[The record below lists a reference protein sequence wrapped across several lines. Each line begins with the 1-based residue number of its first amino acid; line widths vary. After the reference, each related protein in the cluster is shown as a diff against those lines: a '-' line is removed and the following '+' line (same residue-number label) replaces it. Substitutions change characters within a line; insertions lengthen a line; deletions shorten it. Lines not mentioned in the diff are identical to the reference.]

1 MSESTTSTLAQLLFT
16 AQPALNFAHVVS
28 ELDIAL
34 SRYPAD
40 RRSLSWDCD
49 DVAVFDLD
57 GSRIV
62 LGYSDHLTGQHSACL
77 TVSVGHGPKV
87 AATAPLARRRSALC
101 HKITDRLSSRYA
113 IDEVVWHETDAL
125 VTPELIDKLL
135 EKLPGEDSKPIKRS
149 EDIDRLMSRM
159 SVELESRLTQPL
171 PAFARPHR
179 ASSLIPTA
187 FRVGTATSPN
197 GRSRLTF
204 DKPSMRVA
212 NDMTDVLRI
221 SDADT
226 TRIRAALYPTA
237 DIGAVEAPS
246 TQLRLAV
253 HAMNATMIVVF
264 LPVGAAMMTYSILR
278 GEDMRVSGRLL
289 VLAGTIMALGQSDV
303 GRQVISL
310 I

>member
-1 MSESTTSTLAQLLFT
+1 MSESTTSTLAQLLFN

-28 ELDIAL
+28 ELDTAL
-34 SRYPAD
+34 ARYPAD

-62 LGYSDHLTGQHSACL
+62 LGYSDHLTGQHAACL

-87 AATAPLARRRSALC
+87 AALAPLAHRRSALC

-113 IDEVVWHETDAL
+113 IDEVVWHETDSP
-125 VTPELIDKLL
+125 VTPELIDKYL
-135 EKLPGEDSKPIKRS
+135 EKLPGDDLKPGKPT

-171 PAFARPHR
+171 PAFERPHR
-179 ASSLIPTA
+179 NVSMVPAALRARP
-187 FRVGTATSPN
+187 GTSPS

-204 DKPSMRVA
+204 GKPPLAVA
-212 NDMTDVLRI
+212 NDLPQVPRI
-221 SDADT
+221 GDADT
-226 TRIRAALYPTA
+226 TRIRAALYPA
-237 DIGAVEAPS
+237 AEIGEVEAPS
-246 TQLRLAV
+246 TQIRLAV

-289 VLAGTIMALGQSDV
+289 VLAGTIMALGQSEV